1 MARDNIF
8 SRCTCWLFKKLL
20 AVKQINSYEL
30 NSPKKFLIVRQ
41 HNQLGD
47 LLSGVSIFRAIKETY
62 PECVITLIV
71 SPFNYPGIV
80 KNKFIDRVF
89 IYNNKK
95 IYNPFYFL
103 KMMRFLR
110 EGYDVTIVPVVVS
123 ISFTSNLIA
132 RLAKSKIR
140 IGCSSLDGKIN
151 MSSFFFDRRVELD
164 WRKHPDSNVSERS
177 LDIVRPFGINTHNFK
192 SEISFDKSDVEAAD
206 SFLREIK
213 TSKNDLIIG
222 LHVGAGKVPNR
233 WSLLK
238 FTKLI
243 EQLHQLYSAKFYLT
257 GSTADFDA
265 INYIRNKSEI
275 PIGVFLNKKIPMVAA
290 LIEKSDLFISNDTGI
305 MHVAGT
311 TNTSQ
316 VSIFGPTN
324 PFNWAPIGENK
335 LFIKK
340 SEIVDD
346 ISVKDVLNLCKL
358 LINKNEKVKKIA

>member
-8 SRCTCWLFKKLL
+8 SKCSCWFFNKLL
-20 AVKQINSYEL
+20 SVKETNSREL

-47 LLSGVSIFRAIKETY
+47 LLAGVSIFRAIKETY
-62 PECVITLIV
+62 PDSVITLIV
-71 SPFNYPGIV
+71 SPFNCPGIV
-80 KNKFIDRVF
+80 KNKFIDNVF
-89 IYNNKK
+89 IYNNRK
-95 IYNPFYFL
+95 IYNPIYFL
-103 KMMRFLR
+103 KLIRFLR
-110 EGYDVTIVPVVVS
+110 KGYDVTIVPVVVS

-132 RLAKSKIR
+132 RLSKSKIR
-140 IGCSSLDGKIN
+140 IGCSSLDGKVN
-151 MSSFFFDRRVELD
+151 SSSFFFDKRIKLD

-177 LDIVRPFGINTHNFK
+177 LDIVRPFGINTLNFK
-192 SEISFDKSDVEAAD
+192 SEISFDNSDEKNAE
-206 SFLREIK
+206 SFLKEINAN
-213 TSKNDLIIG
+213 KNDLIIG

-238 FTKLI
+238 FTELI
-243 EQLHQLYSAKFYLT
+243 EQLKKLYNAKFYLT
-257 GSTADFDA
+257 GTTTDTDE
-265 INYIRNKSEI
+265 INYIKDKSKI
-275 PIGVFLNKKIPMVAA
+275 PIGIFMNKRIPEVAA

-311 TNTSQ
+311 TSTPQ

-335 LFIKK
+335 LFIRK

-346 ISVKDVLNLCKL
+346 IEVKDVLNLCKL
-358 LINKNEKVKKIA
+358 LINKNE

>member
-1 MARDNIF
+1 MAKDNIF
-8 SRCTCWLFKKLL
+8 SKCLCWIFNKLL
-20 AVKQINSYEL
+20 HINEIKSKEL
-30 NSPKKFLIVRQ
+30 NSPKDFLIVRQ

-47 LLSGVSIFRAIKETY
+47 LLSGVSLFRAIKETY
-62 PECVITLIV
+62 PESNITLIV

-89 IYNNKK
+89 IYDKKK
-95 IYNPFYFL
+95 IYNPIYFL
-103 KMMRFLR
+103 KLIKLLR

-140 IGCSSLDGKIN
+140 IGCSSLDGKKN
-151 MSSFFFDRRVELD
+151 TSSFFFDRRVTLD
-164 WRKHPDSNVSERS
+164 WRRHPDSNVSERS
-177 LDIVRPFGINTHNFK
+177 LDIVRPFGINTYNFR
-192 SEISFDKSDVEAAD
+192 SEISFDETDIKSARI
-206 SFLREIK
+206 FLNELCTIK
-213 TSKNDLIIG
+213 DNIIIG

-238 FTKLI
+238 FAELI
-243 EQLHQLYSAKFYLT
+243 EQVHKNYNTKFYLT
-257 GSTADFDA
+257 GRTADKDA
-265 INYIRNKSEI
+265 ISYLKNKTNI
-275 PIGVFLNKKIPMVAA
+275 PIAVFMNKKISEVAA
-290 LIEKSDLFISNDTGI
+290 LIASSDLFISNDTGI

-311 TNTSQ
+311 TRTPQ
-316 VSIFGPTN
+316 ISIFGHTN

-358 LINKNEKVKKIA
+358 LINKNEKVNEIV